1 MYLDEKRNSTSH
13 IKEKISKKQTKK
25 EDKVIGIK
33 RNFHNVLPIHSLI
46 TIYKP
51 STGPPPDYE

>member
-13 IKEKISKKQTKK
+13 IKENISEKQTKK

-33 RNFHNVLPIHSLI
+33 RNFHNVLPRHSLI
-46 TIYKP
+46 KIYEP
-51 STGPPPDYE
+51 STRPPPDYE

>member
-33 RNFHNVLPIHSLI
+33 RNFHNVLPRYSLI

-51 STGPPPDYE
+51 STGPPPDY